1 MGRFFYFV
9 IYRKGFFYF
18 QFISIFKILILK
30 PTLRKIVL
38 ISLLFS
44 ALTPIFGQVTNI
56 PDPNFEQALID
67 RGIDSDG
74 IINGQVLTSDIDTV
88 TTLEIVGEGISDL
101 TGIEDFA
108 ALEILNCA
116 DNQLTQLD
124 LSQNFMLRQL
134 ETWYN
139 FFLTSLNITN
149 NDKLTFLDCSQNNL
163 TMLDLSGNPILETLF
178 CGNPEDDIA
187 QQNFLIDLN
196 LSNNIVL
203 KTVDAS
209 FNSTLTTIDISN
221 CPQLENLYA
230 IYCDLNFI
238 DVCNNPNLKKLV
250 LGVDYGFNIV
260 SNNLESVDISNN
272 PLLERLAV
280 NYCNIQHLNV
290 KNGNNPVLTQLN
302 ARNNP
307 ALYCIQV
314 DDETAANNGEPPY
327 SQWYIDTQTDFSEDC
342 ELQTPE
348 FLAENVKLYPN
359 PVKDIL
365 NLEYPINTAIKNISI
380 YDISGRLLLQ
390 NDTNFKQLNISQL
403 ALGTFIL
410 EMETSK
416 GRVVSK
422 FIKE

>member
-1 MGRFFYFV
+1 MRNTLFILFF
-9 IYRKGFFYF
+9 
-18 QFISIFKILILK
+18 SILN
-30 PTLRKIVL
+30 
-38 ISLLFS
+38 
-44 ALTPIFGQVTNI
+44 QVNAQYTGI

-74 IINGQVLTSDIDTV
+74 IINGQVLTSDIDNV

-116 DNQLTQLD
+116 DNQLIALD
-124 LSQNFMLRQL
+124 LSQNLMLREL

-139 FFLTSLNITN
+139 FFLTSLNVTN
-149 NDKLTFLDCSQNNL
+149 NGNLTYLDCSQNNL
-163 TMLDLSGNPILETLF
+163 TVLDLSGNPLLETLF
-178 CGNPEDDIA
+178 CGNPEYDII
-187 QQNFLIDLN
+187 QQNFLIDLD
-196 LSNNIVL
+196 LSNNLAL
-203 KTVDAS
+203 KFLDAS
-209 FNSTLTTIDISN
+209 FNSTLTGMNISN
-221 CPQLENLYA
+221 CNQLENLYA
-230 IYCDLNFI
+230 IYCDLNSI
-238 DVCNNPNLKKLV
+238 DVSQNPQLKKLV
-250 LGVDYGFNIV
+250 LGIDYGFNTV
-260 SNNLESVDISNN
+260 SNNLESVDVSNN

-327 SQWYIDTQTDFSEDC
+327 SQWYIDTQTDFSENC
-342 ELQTPE
+342 ELQLPE
-348 FLAENVKLYPN
+348 FLAESVKLYPN

-365 NLEYPINTAIKNISI
+365 NFEYPINTEIKNISI
-380 YDISGRLLLQ
+380 YDISGRLLLK

-410 EMETSK
+410 VMETSK

-422 FIKE
+422 FIKG

>member
-1 MGRFFYFV
+1 MRNTLFILFF
-9 IYRKGFFYF
+9 
-18 QFISIFKILILK
+18 SILN
-30 PTLRKIVL
+30 
-38 ISLLFS
+38 
-44 ALTPIFGQVTNI
+44 QVNAQYTGI

-74 IINGQVLTSDIDTV
+74 IINGQVLTSDIDNV

-116 DNQLTQLD
+116 DNQLIALD
-124 LSQNFMLRQL
+124 LSQNLMLREL

-139 FFLTSLNITN
+139 FFLTSLNVTN
-149 NDKLTFLDCSQNNL
+149 NGNLTYLDCSQNNL
-163 TMLDLSGNPILETLF
+163 TVLDLSGNPLLETLF
-178 CGNPEDDIA
+178 CGNPEYDII
-187 QQNFLIDLN
+187 QQNFLIDLD
-196 LSNNIVL
+196 LSNNLAL
-203 KTVDAS
+203 KFLDAS
-209 FNSTLTTIDISN
+209 FNSTLTGMNISN
-221 CPQLENLYA
+221 CNQLENLYA
-230 IYCDLNFI
+230 IYCDLNSI
-238 DVCNNPNLKKLV
+238 DVSQNPQLKKLV
-250 LGVDYGFNIV
+250 LGIDYGFNTV
-260 SNNLESVDISNN
+260 SNNLESVDVSNN

-327 SQWYIDTQTDFSEDC
+327 SQWYIDTQTDFSENC
-342 ELQTPE
+342 ELQIPE
-348 FLAENVKLYPN
+348 FLAESVKLYPN

-365 NLEYPINTAIKNISI
+365 NFEYPINTEIKNISI
-380 YDISGRLLLQ
+380 YDISGRLLLK

-410 EMETSK
+410 VMETSK

-422 FIKE
+422 FIKG